1 MRPRI
6 HELLDADVS
15 KMTPDELG
23 RYIER
28 FQAIKKKDLPQL
40 ISDKCEGKPEHE
52 GFVYVLSHEAMPRL
66 LKIGCTVGP
75 VEKRA
80 AEIANATGVPGPFRI
95 EKKFPVYVSPRIIEK
110 KVHEVLSPYR
120 TVENREF
127 FRLSIEDAVMFIR
140 DVIDGRF

>member
-1 MRPRI
+1 M
-6 HELLDADVS
+6 
-15 KMTPDELG
+15 
-23 RYIER
+23 
-28 FQAIKKKDLPQL
+28 
-40 ISDKCEGKPEHE
+40 ISDECEGKPEHE

-140 DVIDGRF
+140 DVIDGRFWCSVQMDQRENQEALINTLDEIFQLVSGET